1 MVTQFSWL
9 VAAGMGMLLGQFGER
24 QIMRLPPAARAKL
37 IGALVLLTIGGVTLI
52 VLSWLTLRI
61 GRRYLNRSDEMA
73 PHHTGP
79 VHRDDWADKPLVT
92 KPASRPDSDDA

>member
-1 MVTQFSWL
+1 M
-9 VAAGMGMLLGQFGER
+9 

-37 IGALVLLTIGGVTLI
+37 IGTLVLLTIGGVALI

-61 GRRYLNRSDEMA
+61 GRRYLNRSDEMVS
-73 PHHTGP
+73 HRTGP
-79 VHRDDWADKPLVT
+79 AQRDDWADKPLVT